1 MDIIRLY
8 IHINDIF
15 VTHPSTRPAAFGAG
29 ETISPGVYSIAGAFS
44 IGGSLTLDG
53 GGNPDAV
60 FIIKFLG
67 AMTIGATSRIVL
79 INGTRAANV
88 YWIAEGAISVGAG
101 SILKG
106 TLFSHGGA
114 ISLSTNCDLE
124 GRMLS
129 TGGEL
134 TVGICNT
141 DIAAT
146 GNNTIPIPC
155 RSVSTPAAVVD
166 VFGSIDDFSLFTGA
180 GAVTNTATSGIIGNI
195 GSNAGSISGFGSST
209 IVGSSH
215 TANATSR
222 QAKMDLDNAYNQL
235 MLLPNTVST
244 HASGFGIGET
254 LTEGVYFIS
263 GAGSLVGNIILD
275 AQNNP
280 NAVFVFKFAGA
291 FSVAAQSKVIFTIW
305 NTS

>member
-1 MDIIRLY
+1 MRLY

-15 VTHPSTRPAAFGAG
+15 VTHPSTHPAAFGAG
-29 ETISPGVYSIAGAFS
+29 ETISPGVYSIAGAGS

-195 GSNAGSISGFGSST
+195 GSNA
-209 IVGSSH
+209 
-215 TANATSR
+215 
-222 QAKMDLDNAYNQL
+222 
-235 MLLPNTVST
+235 
-244 HASGFGIGET
+244 
-254 LTEGVYFIS
+254 
-263 GAGSLVGNIILD
+263 
-275 AQNNP
+275 AQ
-280 NAVFVFKFAGA
+280 
-291 FSVAAQSKVIFTIW
+291 
-305 NTS
+305 

>member
-1 MDIIRLY
+1 M
-8 IHINDIF
+8 
-15 VTHPSTRPAAFGAG
+15 
-29 ETISPGVYSIAGAFS
+29 
-44 IGGSLTLDG
+44 
-53 GGNPDAV
+53 
-60 FIIKFLG
+60 
-67 AMTIGATSRIVL
+67 
-79 INGTRAANV
+79 
-88 YWIAEGAISVGAG
+88 
-101 SILKG
+101 
-106 TLFSHGGA
+106 
-114 ISLSTNCDLE
+114 
-124 GRMLS
+124 
-129 TGGEL
+129 
-134 TVGICNT
+134 
-141 DIAAT
+141 
-146 GNNTIPIPC
+146 
-155 RSVSTPAAVVD
+155 
-166 VFGSIDDFSLFTGA
+166 
-180 GAVTNTATSGIIGNI
+180 
-195 GSNAGSISGFGSST
+195 
-209 IVGSSH
+209 GSSH